1 MAPTNSAVQMPAP
14 RGARRDESSLSDF
27 AGPQCF
33 HGLNTDLKEGL
44 VVTGTS
50 IRRDGHLFSLWSL
63 SGTSIRRRGH
73 FDSSRQA
80 LLWITS
86 NVATGTFETCG
97 AFQAPRF
104 VATGT
109 SIRRDGHLDSSRRA
123 PRFVATGTKI
133 AVTY

>member
-14 RGARRDESSLSDF
+14 RGARRDESSLDDL
-27 AGPQCF
+27 AGSQCF
-33 HGLNTDLKEGL
+33 RGLNTGLKEGP
-44 VVTGTS
+44 VATGTS

-63 SGTSIRRRGH
+63 SGTSIRRDGH
-73 FDSSRQA
+73 LGSSPQA

-86 NVATGTFETCG
+86 DVATGTFETCG

-109 SIRRDGHLDSSRRA
+109 SVRRRRHLGSSPRA
-123 PRFVATGTKI
+123 PRLVATGT
-133 AVTY
+133 